1 MKFLKIHCFQHVDF
15 EDIGCIK
22 DWCDIYRHKV
32 TYTRFFQDEP
42 IPNSDDFDWL
52 IIMGGPMN
60 IYDEGKHPWLEKEK
74 MAIRQAIT
82 EGKTIIGIC
91 LGAQLIADVLGAKV
105 HSNSEKEIGWF
116 NIVLTENGRSS
127 RIFGNTENEFK
138 VFHWHGDSFDL
149 PAGSVHLA
157 SSEGYRNQA
166 FLYRDRVLGLQ
177 FHLEITEQGLK
188 SMIINGSEELTDQK
202 YIQTGKE
209 MLSQLSNI
217 PSNNQRMFSILDSLS
232 N

>member
-1 MKFLKIHCFQHVDF
+1 
-15 EDIGCIK
+15 
-22 DWCDIYRHKV
+22 
-32 TYTRFFQDEP
+32 
-42 IPNSDDFDWL
+42 
-52 IIMGGPMN
+52 MN
-60 IYDEGKHPWLEKEK
+60 IYEEQEYPWLAMEKAVIRE
-74 MAIRQAIT
+74 AIAK
-82 EGKTIIGIC
+82 GKTVIGIC
-91 LGAQLIADVLGAKV
+91 LGAQLIADVLGAKI

-116 NIVLTENGRSS
+116 NIALTENGRSS
-127 RIFGNTENEFK
+127 PLIGNTGNEFK

-149 PAGSVHLA
+149 PPGSIHLA
-157 SSEGYRNQA
+157 SSKAYRNQA

-188 SMIINGSEELTDQK
+188 NMILNGSEELTNQK